1 MKGIHWRIISLVK
14 WTFWKRHPRDPKT
27 QESKRPR
34 PELILWVAIRGTAF
48 LMGKNRWSA
57 GRRLESFL
65 RKPKSEKKYSKDYF
79 NHQRGEKLCRV
90 KPKNVGS

>member
-65 RKPKSEKKYSKDYF
+65 RKPNRKEIFERLFQSSK
-79 NHQRGEKLCRV
+79 RRKAL
-90 KPKNVGS
+90 